1 MNTSREV
8 ASRLTKRLAKAG
20 LFFDGV
26 VEDGVALC
34 AVILLATSI
43 MSPMSVKGLRV
54 SGTSVP
60 LTGRRT
66 NDTSLLFLFSMR
78 YPHQVGGGNGG
89 YHGKLFYL

>member
-1 MNTSREV
+1 MSPKNTAILITEQQRDWL
-8 ASRLTKRLAKAG
+8 RLVSSLM
-20 LFFDGV
+20 

-34 AVILLATSI
+34 AVILLATTI
-43 MSPMSVKGLRV
+43 MSPMSVKGFRV